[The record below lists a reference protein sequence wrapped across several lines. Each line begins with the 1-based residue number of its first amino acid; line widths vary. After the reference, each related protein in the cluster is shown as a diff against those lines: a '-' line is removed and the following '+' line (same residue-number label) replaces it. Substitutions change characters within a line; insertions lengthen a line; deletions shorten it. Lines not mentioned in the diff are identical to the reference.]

1 MQEFRLSIPVI
12 GMITVSVTAES
23 IDEAIDVL
31 LKKQPDLERHPMG
44 KLDLEIDKII
54 VIPVE
59 PKTFN

>member
-1 MQEFRLSIPVI
+1 MQEFRLSIPVT
-12 GMITVSVTAES
+12 GMITIPIGAES
-23 IDEAIDVL
+23 IDEAIDIL

>member
-1 MQEFRLSIPVI
+1 MQEFRLSIPVT
-12 GMITVSVTAES
+12 GMITISIGAES
-23 IDEAIDVL
+23 IDEAIDIL

-59 PKTFN
+59 SKTFN

>member
-1 MQEFRLSIPVI
+1 MQEFRLSIPVT
-12 GMITVSVTAES
+12 GMITVSVTADS

>member
-1 MQEFRLSIPVI
+1 MQEFRLSIPITGIITISI
-12 GMITVSVTAES
+12 GADS
-23 IDEAIDVL
+23 IDEAINVL

-54 VIPVE
+54 VIPIE

>member
-1 MQEFRLSIPVI
+1 MQEFRLSIPI
-12 GMITVSVTAES
+12 TGMITVPVTAES
-23 IDEAIDVL
+23 IDEAIDIL

-44 KLDLEIDKII
+44 KLNLEVDKII

>member
-12 GMITVSVTAES
+12 GMITVPIGAES
-23 IDEAIDVL
+23 IEEAIDIL
-31 LKKQPDLERHPMG
+31 LKKQPDMESHPMG
-44 KLDLEIDKII
+44 KLNLEMDKII

>member
-1 MQEFRLSIPVI
+1 MQEFRLSIPI
-12 GMITVSVTAES
+12 TGMITVPVGAES
-23 IDEAIDVL
+23 IDEAIDIL
-31 LKKQPDLERHPMG
+31 LKKQHDLERHPMG

>member
-1 MQEFRLSIPVI
+1 MQEFRLSIPVT
-12 GMITVSVTAES
+12 GMITVPVTAES
-23 IDEAIDVL
+23 IDEAINIL
-31 LKKQPDLERHPMG
+31 LKKQPDLERHPMD

>member
-1 MQEFRLSIPVI
+1 MQEFRLSIPVT
-12 GMITVSVTAES
+12 GMITVPITAES
-23 IDEAIDVL
+23 IDEAIDIL

>member
-1 MQEFRLSIPVI
+1 MQEFRLSIPVT

-44 KLDLEIDKII
+44 KLNLEIDKII

-59 PKTFN
+59 SKTFN

>member
-1 MQEFRLSIPVI
+1 MQEFRLSIPVT
-12 GMITVSVTAES
+12 GMITVPVAAES
-23 IDEAIDVL
+23 IDEAIDIL

-44 KLDLEIDKII
+44 RLNLEVDNII

>member
-1 MQEFRLSIPVI
+1 MQEFRLSIPI
-12 GMITVSVTAES
+12 TGMITVPVTAES
-23 IDEAIDVL
+23 IDEAIDIL

>member
-1 MQEFRLSIPVI
+1 MQEFRLSIPI
-12 GMITVSVTAES
+12 TGMITVPVGAES
-23 IDEAIDVL
+23 IEEAIDIL

-44 KLDLEIDKII
+44 KLNLEIDNII

>member
-1 MQEFRLSIPVI
+1 
-12 GMITVSVTAES
+12 MITISIGAES
-23 IDEAIDVL
+23 IDDAVDIL

>member
-1 MQEFRLSIPVI
+1 MQEFRLSIPVT
-12 GMITVSVTAES
+12 GMITVPVTAES
-23 IDEAIDVL
+23 IDEAINIL

>member
-1 MQEFRLSIPVI
+1 MQEFRLSIPVT
-12 GMITVSVTAES
+12 GMITVPVAAES
-23 IDEAIDVL
+23 IDEAIDIL

>member
-1 MQEFRLSIPVI
+1 MQEFRLSIPVT

>member
-1 MQEFRLSIPVI
+1 MQEFRLSIPVT
-12 GMITVSVTAES
+12 GMITVPVAAES

>member
-1 MQEFRLSIPVI
+1 MQEFRLSIPVT
-12 GMITVSVTAES
+12 GMITIPVTAES
-23 IDEAIDVL
+23 IDEAINIL

>member
-1 MQEFRLSIPVI
+1 MQEFRLSIPVT
-12 GMITVSVTAES
+12 GMITVPVTAES
-23 IDEAIDVL
+23 IDEAINIL

-44 KLDLEIDKII
+44 KLDLEVDKII

>member
-1 MQEFRLSIPVI
+1 MQEFRLSIPI
-12 GMITVSVTAES
+12 TGMITISIGAES

>member
-1 MQEFRLSIPVI
+1 MQEFRLSIPI
-12 GMITVSVTAES
+12 TGMITVPVTAES
-23 IDEAIDVL
+23 IDEAIDIL

-44 KLDLEIDKII
+44 KLDLEVDKII